1 MYTPVNGA
9 AVSYL
14 TVFKLMFCYYYC
26 IIVTE
31 WGLINED
38 GGHTVDFM
46 EAFDQLFSALLVE
59 EFYENEECL
68 HCHIRAHRISDGQ
81 VGMAATTKE
90 SRQVSV
96 MKVI

>member
-1 MYTPVNGA
+1 
-9 AVSYL
+9 
-14 TVFKLMFCYYYC
+14 
-26 IIVTE
+26 
-31 WGLINED
+31 
-38 GGHTVDFM
+38 M

-59 EFYENEECL
+59 EFYEDEECL

>member
-1 MYTPVNGA
+1 MYKPLNGA

-14 TVFKLMFCYYYC
+14 MAFKLSFVII

-31 WGLINED
+31 WRLINED

-59 EFYENEECL
+59 EFYEDEEWL
-68 HCHIRAHRISDGQ
+68 HCHIRARRISDGQ